1 MPEFSIIMAYMDGK
15 NSFRRRN
22 LFAVIDRCLSLF
34 PEETIVVAEQ
44 GKSSVSEKLDT
55 YNPRLIHVTV
65 EDGKRFH
72 KTKLLNTA
80 VEEAPGNYIVMVD
93 ADTYLDDVA
102 AKSIYDSVERL
113 KNEVPLKTALIYPFD
128 SVDYLTEGQTRDL
141 LAGNPVNSKFCDH
154 GVHIQRQTGLCNIF
168 EKSCWKAVRGFDED
182 FYEWGAEDDAFA
194 YKLKRKIGQIVRV
207 PGHVYHL
214 FHQKVDNEKYV
225 QSPVY
230 LNNRKMC
237 ACIRR
242 MSGEDFD
249 NYVDGHVG
257 MAELIEKYD
266 KMRRLS
272 VRIAWPCTPKA
283 VLTIDSTIYD
293 LGPEDELSIT
303 KLLETVMAEDGPGY
317 MPFFVREIF
326 GPIKDL
332 SDSQKEEIRVFL
344 ARAAKLAEET
354 KD

>member
-1 MPEFSIIMAYMDGK
+1 MPNFSIIMAYMDGN

-22 LFAVIDRCLSLF
+22 LFAVIDRCLALF

-44 GKSSVSEKLDT
+44 GNSSISEKLDT
-55 YNPRLIHVTV
+55 YNQRLIHLNV

-80 VEEAPGNYIVMVD
+80 VENAPGNYIVMVD
-93 ADTYLDDVA
+93 ADTYLDEVA
-102 AKSIYDSVERL
+102 AKSIYNSVERL
-113 KNEVPLKTALIYPFD
+113 KNEIPLKTALIYPFD

-141 LAGNPVNSKFCDH
+141 LSGKPINSKFCNH

-168 EKSCWKAVRGFDED
+168 EKASWRAVRRFDED
-182 FYEWGAEDDAFA
+182 FYEWGAEDDTFA
-194 YKLKRKIGQIVRV
+194 YKLKRKIGKVDRV

-242 MSGEDFD
+242 MSDEDFD

-283 VLTIDSTIYD
+283 VLTIDTTIYD

-303 KLLETVMAEDGPGY
+303 KLLETVMAEDGPAY
-317 MPFFVREIF
+317 MSFFVNDVF
-326 GPIKDL
+326 GKVTDL
-332 SDSQKEEIRVFL
+332 SDGQKEEIRVFME
-344 ARAAKLAEET
+344 RVDKLLKEEQ
-354 KD
+354 

>member
-80 VEEAPGNYIVMVD
+80 VGEAPGNYIVMVD

-102 AKSIYDSVERL
+102 AKSIYDSVARL

-154 GVHIQRQTGLCNIF
+154 GVHIHRQTGLCNIF
-168 EKSCWKAVRGFDED
+168 EKGCWQSVRGFDED

-194 YKLKRKIGQIVRV
+194 YKLKRKIGKIVRV

-242 MSGEDFD
+242 MSDEDFD
-249 NYVDGHVG
+249 SYVDGHVC
-257 MAELIEKYD
+257 MAELVEKYD
-266 KMRRLS
+266 RMRRLS
-272 VRIAWPCTPKA
+272 VRMAWPCTPKT

-293 LGPEDELSIT
+293 LGPEDEMSIT

-317 MPFFVREIF
+317 IPFFVREIF

-344 ARAAKLAEET
+344 ERAEKLAEEE

>member
-80 VEEAPGNYIVMVD
+80 VEEAPDNYIVMID
-93 ADTYLDDVA
+93 ADAYLDEVA

-113 KNEVPLKTALIYPFD
+113 KNEVPLQTALIYPFD
-128 SVDYLTEGQTRDL
+128 LVDYLTEGQTRDL

-168 EKSCWKAVRGFDED
+168 EKGCWQAVRGFDEE

-194 YKLKRKIGQIVRV
+194 YKLKRLIGKVVRV

-214 FHQKVDNEKYV
+214 FHQKVDNEKYIK
-225 QSPVY
+225 SSVY

-242 MSGEDFD
+242 MTGDDFD
-249 NYVDGHVG
+249 EYREGHVSL
-257 MAELIEKYD
+257 AELVNKYD
-266 KMRRLS
+266 KMRRLAVS
-272 VRIAWPCTPKA
+272 LAWPCTPTT
-283 VLTIDSTIYD
+283 VLKIDSTIYD
-293 LGPEDELSIT
+293 MGPEAELDIT
-303 KLLETVMAEDGPGY
+303 KVLETVMGEDGPAY
-317 MPFFVREIF
+317 MPVFVHEVF
-326 GPIKDL
+326 DPIPDL

-344 ARAAKLAEET
+344 ERAAKLAEEER
-354 KD
+354 